1 MNVNVEKLEK
11 NLANITV
18 TVPDTEVI
26 EAAITKAYHKVKN
39 QVTMPGFRKGK
50 VPQKMIEK
58 QYGVEVFYEDAANFL
73 ISDSYPDA
81 YDEASKEIEI
91 VSSPQIQDIQLERGK
106 DFVYVVQVA
115 VKPEVTLGDYKG
127 LEYTKA
133 DTSVPEEEIDKEL
146 ERVRELNS
154 RRVPVDGRA
163 AKEGDIVDIDFEGF
177 IDGVPFD
184 GGKGENYDLTIGSGS
199 FIPGFEEQIVGKNI
213 GEEFDV
219 NVTFPENYQSKDL
232 QGKAAVFKCRVN
244 SIQVKELPELND
256 DFAQDVSEFDTLDE
270 YRASVEA
277 KIRERKEKDAQNQK
291 ETAAVEKAVANA
303 AVEIPDAMVEDQ
315 AQRMVDE
322 FAQQLQSQG
331 LTIDQY
337 RQYTGMNESAFLDQ
351 MKPQAIARIRSSLV
365 LEAIAKAEQIEISD
379 ERLDEEIQKMAD
391 QYRMEKEKFYELL
404 SDESKAQMKED
415 IAVQEAVKLIGG
427 SAVEVDMP
435 EEETEPADLEETPDA
450 E

>member
-1 MNVNVEKLEK
+1 MSVSLEK
-11 NLANITV
+11 KEKNMAVLTV
-18 TVPDTEVI
+18 EI
-26 EAAITKAYHKVKN
+26 EAAELVKALQEAYMKEKGRI
-39 QVTMPGFRKGK
+39 QIPGFRKGK
-50 VPQKMIEK
+50 APRKMIEK
-58 QYGVEVFYEDAANFL
+58 LYGKKVFYEEAANILLQKTYDGAVAECGETVVSRPRIDISQIEEGKNFIYTAEVALKPEVSLGQYKGVEVPKREISVSEDEVNA
-73 ISDSYPDA
+73 
-81 YDEASKEIEI
+81 EIER
-91 VSSPQIQDIQLERGK
+91 ER
-106 DFVYVVQVA
+106 D
-115 VKPEVTLGDYKG
+115 
-127 LEYTKA
+127 
-133 DTSVPEEEIDKEL
+133 
-146 ERVRELNS
+146 RNS
-154 RRVPVDGRA
+154 RMIDVDDRPVQDGDRVKLDFDGS
-163 AKEGDIVDIDFEGF
+163 V
-177 IDGVPFD
+177 DGVPFD

-213 GEEFDV
+213 GEAFDV

>member
-1 MNVNVEKLEK
+1 MIDVDDRPVQDGDRVKL
-11 NLANITV
+11 
-18 TVPDTEVI
+18 
-26 EAAITKAYHKVKN
+26 
-39 QVTMPGFRKGK
+39 
-50 VPQKMIEK
+50 
-58 QYGVEVFYEDAANFL
+58 
-73 ISDSYPDA
+73 
-81 YDEASKEIEI
+81 
-91 VSSPQIQDIQLERGK
+91 
-106 DFVYVVQVA
+106 DFD
-115 VKPEVTLGDYKG
+115 G
-127 LEYTKA
+127 
-133 DTSVPEEEIDKEL
+133 SV
-146 ERVRELNS
+146 
-154 RRVPVDGRA
+154 
-163 AKEGDIVDIDFEGF
+163 
-177 IDGVPFD
+177 DGVPFD

>member
-146 ERVRELNS
+146 ERSKIFKHLS
-154 RRVPVDGRA
+154 KPS
-163 AKEGDIVDIDFEGF
+163 KIV
-177 IDGVPFD
+177 
-184 GGKGENYDLTIGSGS
+184 
-199 FIPGFEEQIVGKNI
+199 
-213 GEEFDV
+213 
-219 NVTFPENYQSKDL
+219 
-232 QGKAAVFKCRVN
+232 A
-244 SIQVKELPELND
+244 
-256 DFAQDVSEFDTLDE
+256 
-270 YRASVEA
+270 
-277 KIRERKEKDAQNQK
+277 
-291 ETAAVEKAVANA
+291 
-303 AVEIPDAMVEDQ
+303 
-315 AQRMVDE
+315 
-322 FAQQLQSQG
+322 
-331 LTIDQY
+331 
-337 RQYTGMNESAFLDQ
+337 
-351 MKPQAIARIRSSLV
+351 
-365 LEAIAKAEQIEISD
+365 
-379 ERLDEEIQKMAD
+379 
-391 QYRMEKEKFYELL
+391 
-404 SDESKAQMKED
+404 
-415 IAVQEAVKLIGG
+415 
-427 SAVEVDMP
+427 
-435 EEETEPADLEETPDA
+435 
-450 E
+450 

>member
-1 MNVNVEKLEK
+1 MSVSLEK
-11 NLANITV
+11 KENNMAVLTV
-18 TVPDTEVI
+18 EI
-26 EAAITKAYHKVKN
+26 EADELVKALQEAYMKEKGRI
-39 QVTMPGFRKGK
+39 QIPGFRKGK
-50 VPQKMIEK
+50 APRKMIEK
-58 QYGVEVFYEDAANFL
+58 LYGKAVFYEEAANIL
-73 ISDSYPDA
+73 LQKTYDKAVAECGETVVSRPRIDISQ
-81 YDEASKEIEI
+81 IE
-91 VSSPQIQDIQLERGK
+91 EGK
-106 DFVYVVQVA
+106 NFIYTAEVA
-115 VKPEVTLGDYKG
+115 LKPEVTLGQYKG
-127 LEYTKA
+127 VEVPKREI
-133 DTSVPEEEIDKEL
+133 SVSEDEVNAEI
-146 ERVRELNS
+146 ERERDQNS
-154 RRVPVDGRA
+154 RMIDVDDRPVQDGD
-163 AKEGDIVDIDFEGF
+163 KVKLDFDGSV
-177 IDGVPFD
+177 DGVPFD

-213 GEEFDV
+213 GEDFDV
-219 NVTFPENYQSKDL
+219 NVTFPEDYQAKEL

-270 YRASVEA
+270 YKASIEA
-277 KIRERKEKDAQNQK
+277 KIRERKENEAKNRK
-291 ETAAVEKAVANA
+291 ETAAVEKAVSNA
-303 AVEIPDAMVEDQ
+303 AVELPDAMVEDQ

-331 LTIDQY
+331 LTLDQY

-351 MKPQAIARIRSSLV
+351 MKPQAVARIRNNLV
-365 LEAIAKAEQIEISD
+365 LEAVAKAEHIEISD

-391 QYRMEKEKFYELL
+391 QYRMEKDKLYELL

-435 EEETEPADLEETPDA
+435 EEETQPEDLEKTPDA

>member
-177 IDGVPFD
+177 IDGKDFQ
-184 GGKGENYDLTIGSGS
+184 GGKAEGYILTLGSHS
-199 FIPGFEEQIVGKNI
+199 FIDTFEEQLIGKNI
-213 GEEFDV
+213 GDEVEV
-219 NVTFPENYQSKDL
+219 NVTFPEKYQAEEL
-232 QGKAAVFKCRVN
+232 QGKPAMFKVN
-244 SIQVKELPELND
+244 VKGIKTKELPELDD
-256 DFAQDVSEFDTLDE
+256 DFAQDVSDFDTLAE
-270 YRASVEA
+270 YKEDLKKKLTEKKEEEA
-277 KIRERKEKDAQNQK
+277 
-291 ETAAVEKAVANA
+291 TAKFEEDLVEKVVGNA
-303 AVEIPDAMVEDQ
+303 KMDLPTPMIDLQVKQ
-315 AQRMVDE
+315 MVDN
-322 FAQQLQSQG
+322 FARRISSQG
-331 LTIDQY
+331 LSIEQY
-337 RQYTGMNESAFLDQ
+337 MQFTGMTFETMEEQMRPQSIKTIES
-351 MKPQAIARIRSSLV
+351 RLV
-365 LEAIAKAEQIEISD
+365 LEAIVKAENIQATDEEFDKELEKMASMYQMETDKLKELISD
-379 ERLDEEIQKMAD
+379 K
-391 QYRMEKEKFYELL
+391 EKE
-404 SDESKAQMKED
+404 SMKLD
-415 IAVQEAVKLIGG
+415 IAVQKAVDYIVAEAK
-427 SAVEVDMP
+427 
-435 EEETEPADLEETPDA
+435 
-450 E
+450 

>member
-1 MNVNVEKLEK
+1 MSVSLEK
-11 NLANITV
+11 KEKNMAVLTV
-18 TVPDTEVI
+18 EI
-26 EAAITKAYHKVKN
+26 EAAELVKALQEAYMKEKGRI
-39 QVTMPGFRKGK
+39 QIPGFRKGK
-50 VPQKMIEK
+50 APRKMIEK
-58 QYGVEVFYEDAANFL
+58 LYGKTVFYEEAANILLQKTYDGAVAECGETVVSRPRIDISQIEEGKNFIYTAEVALKPEVSLGQYKGVEVPKREISVSEDEVNA
-73 ISDSYPDA
+73 
-81 YDEASKEIEI
+81 EIER
-91 VSSPQIQDIQLERGK
+91 ER
-106 DFVYVVQVA
+106 D
-115 VKPEVTLGDYKG
+115 
-127 LEYTKA
+127 
-133 DTSVPEEEIDKEL
+133 
-146 ERVRELNS
+146 RNS
-154 RRVPVDGRA
+154 RMIDVDDRPVQDGDRVKLDFDGS
-163 AKEGDIVDIDFEGF
+163 V
-177 IDGVPFD
+177 DGVPFD

-232 QGKAAVFKCRVN
+232 QG
-244 SIQVKELPELND
+244 
-256 DFAQDVSEFDTLDE
+256 FAQDVSEFDTLDE